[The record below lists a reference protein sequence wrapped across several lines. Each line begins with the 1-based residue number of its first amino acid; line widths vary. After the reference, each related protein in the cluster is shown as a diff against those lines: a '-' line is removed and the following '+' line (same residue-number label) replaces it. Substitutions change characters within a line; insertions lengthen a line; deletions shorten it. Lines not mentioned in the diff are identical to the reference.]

1 VRALQDLG
9 LSQRAACRLAGCSR
23 SVAQYRIRRVVDAQL
38 PERLKAIAAERRRFG
53 YRRLGLM
60 LRREGIVVNH
70 KRVYRVYRELGLQ
83 LRARRKRGVR
93 YVRGNDIKLA
103 TAPNERWSID
113 FVHDRLA
120 TGRSFRVLTVID
132 DYSRECIA
140 LEVDF
145 SFSGEHVA
153 RIFDR
158 VALSRPLPPTL
169 KSDNGPEFTSGKF
182 LKWSATTGVELHFIE
197 PGKPNQNAVVE
208 SFNGRLRDELLNEY
222 AFPTIFHARAAT
234 EAWRLDYN
242 AHRPHTT
249 LAGMTPLEFLK
260 EHVTNDSQSQ
270 AAL

>member
-1 VRALQDLG
+1 MIRAM
-9 LSQRAACRLAGCSR
+9 
-23 SVAQYRIRRVVDAQL
+23 V
-38 PERLKAIAAERRRFG
+38 ERLKAIAAERRRFG

-70 KRVYRVYRELGLQ
+70 KRVYRVYRDLGCNCGPPETRRPV
-83 LRARRKRGVR
+83 RARQRHQAR
-93 YVRGNDIKLA
+93 DH
-103 TAPNERWSID
+103 TERTL
-113 FVHDRLA
+113 VDRFCPRSA
-120 TGRSFRVLTVID
+120 RTGRSFRVLTVVD
-132 DYSRECIA
+132 DFSRECIA

-145 SFSGEHVA
+145 SFSGERVA
-153 RIFDR
+153 SIFDR
-158 VALSRPLPPTL
+158 VALTRSLPPTL
-169 KSDNGPEFTSGKF
+169 KSDNGSEFTSGKL